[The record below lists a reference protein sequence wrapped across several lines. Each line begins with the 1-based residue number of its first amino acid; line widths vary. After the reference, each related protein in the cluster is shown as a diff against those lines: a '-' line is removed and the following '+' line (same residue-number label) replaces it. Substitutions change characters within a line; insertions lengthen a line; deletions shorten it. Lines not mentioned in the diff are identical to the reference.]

1 MACYHSPVLLRTF
14 VLVVVAA
21 AAAAGSAAAGTGEQQ
36 VSTNWAG
43 YAAVARDGGTL
54 TFANVTGS
62 WTVPK
67 VKCVSSRTD
76 AVAFW
81 VGLGG
86 YSGTTNALEQLGTA
100 AECNGVS
107 LKPRYYAWWEIVPA
121 ASIRLS
127 FRVSPGDRITA
138 AVAVEGQKVILSMRN
153 RTHGT
158 RFSKVQVLSQALD
171 ATSAEWIAEAPER
184 CNGPAACT
192 AVPLTKFAG
201 VTFTDIA
208 ATGNEHPGTL
218 SDATWT
224 ATPIELIADDP
235 HGSVLDTADPLG
247 PGVGAVPGPLSADGR
262 SFAVNWQQG
271 LQPPG

>member
-1 MACYHSPVLLRTF
+1 VIFRVLALAA
-14 VLVVVAA
+14 VVAA
-21 AAAAGSAAAGTGEQQ
+21 VAAGTAAADTGEQQ
-36 VSTNWAG
+36 VSSNWAG
-43 YAAVARDGGTL
+43 YAAVAPDGSSL

-67 VKCVSSRTD
+67 VTCSSSRTD

-86 YSGTTNALEQLGTA
+86 YSGTSNALEQLGTA
-100 AECNGVS
+100 AECNGHS
-107 LKPRYYAWWEIVPA
+107 LKPAYYAWWEIVPA

-127 FRVSPGDRITA
+127 FRVSPGDQITA

-153 RTHGT
+153 RAHGT
-158 RFSKVQVLSQALD
+158 RFSKVETLSQELD

-184 CNGPAACT
+184 CSNAADCT
-192 AVPLTKFAG
+192 AIPLTRFGG

-218 SDATWT
+218 ADTTWT
-224 ATPIELIADDP
+224 ATPIELIADADS
-235 HGSVLDTADPLG
+235 GSLFAAGDPLG
-247 PGVGAVPGPLSADGR
+247 PGVGAVPGPISADGR
-262 SFAVNWQQG
+262 SFAVSWQRG

>member
-1 MACYHSPVLLRTF
+1 VLLRVF
-14 VLVVVAA
+14 ALAAVAA
-21 AAAAGSAAAGTGEQQ
+21 AVAAGTAAADTGEQQ
-36 VSTNWAG
+36 VSSNWAG
-43 YAAVARDGGTL
+43 YAAIAPAGGAL

-67 VKCVSSRTD
+67 VKCSSSRTD

-86 YSGTTNALEQLGTA
+86 YSGMSNALEQLGTA
-100 AECNGVS
+100 AECSGDS
-107 LKPRYYAWWEIVPA
+107 LKPTYYAWWEVVPA
-121 ASIRLS
+121 PSIRVS
-127 FRVSPGDRITA
+127 FKVNPGDRITA
-138 AVAVEGQKVILSMRN
+138 AVAVDGQKVILSMRN

-158 RFSKVQVLSQALD
+158 RFSKVETLSQELD

-184 CNGPAACT
+184 CSSSLDCSAI
-192 AVPLTKFAG
+192 PLTRFGG

-208 ATGNEHPGTL
+208 ATGNQHPGTL

-224 ATPIELIADDP
+224 ATPIELIADDN
-235 HGSVLDTADPLG
+235 GSLLSGGDPLG
-247 PGVGAVPGPLSADGR
+247 PGVGAVPGPISADGR
-262 SFAVNWQQG
+262 SFVVSWQHG

>member
-1 MACYHSPVLLRTF
+1 MILRVLALAAVTAAI
-14 VLVVVAA
+14 VA
-21 AAAAGSAAAGTGEQQ
+21 GTAAAGTGQQQ
-36 VSTNWAG
+36 VSSNWAG
-43 YAAVARDGGTL
+43 YAAIAPEGSSL
-54 TFANVTGS
+54 AFANVTGS

-67 VKCVSSRTD
+67 ATCSSSRTD

-86 YSGTTNALEQLGTA
+86 YSGSSTALEQLGTA
-100 AECNGVS
+100 AECNGLS
-107 LKPRYYAWWEIVPA
+107 LKPTYYAWWEIVPA

-127 FRVSPGDRITA
+127 FKVSPGDRITA
-138 AVAVEGQKVILSMRN
+138 AVAVDGPKVILSMRN

-158 RFSKVQVLSQALD
+158 RFSKVQTLTQELD

-184 CNGPAACT
+184 CSSPVACT
-192 AVPLTKFAG
+192 AVPLTRFGG

-208 ATGNEHPGTL
+208 ATGNAHPGTL
-218 SDATWT
+218 SDPTWT
-224 ATPIELIADDP
+224 ATPIELIADDDN
-235 HGSVLDTADPLG
+235 GSLFDVGDPLG

-262 SFAVNWQQG
+262 SFAVSWQRG

>member
-1 MACYHSPVLLRTF
+1 MLALAA
-14 VLVVVAA
+14 VAA
-21 AAAAGSAAAGTGEQQ
+21 VLAAGTAAADTGEQQ
-36 VSTNWAG
+36 VSSNWAG
-43 YAAVARDGGTL
+43 YAAIAPAGGSL

-67 VKCVSSRTD
+67 VKCLSSRTD

-86 YSGTTNALEQLGTA
+86 YSGTTDALEQLGTA
-100 AECNGVS
+100 AECNGLS
-107 LKPRYYAWWEIVPA
+107 PRPTYYAWWEIVPA

-127 FRVSPGDRITA
+127 FKVSPGDRITG
-138 AVAVEGQKVILSMRN
+138 AVAVEGQKVVLSMRN

-158 RFSKVQVLSQALD
+158 RFSKVQVLSQDLD

-184 CNGPAACT
+184 CSSPVACT
-192 AVPLTKFAG
+192 AVPLTKFSG

-218 SDATWT
+218 SDTSWT
-224 ATPIELIADDP
+224 ATPIELISGADN
-235 HGSVLDTADPLG
+235 GSVFDTGDPLG
-247 PGVGAVPGPLSADGR
+247 PGVGAVPGPISSDGR
-262 SFAVNWQQG
+262 SFAVSWQRG

>member
-1 MACYHSPVLLRTF
+1 MIVRAPVLA
-14 VLVVVAA
+14 VVVAA
-21 AAAAGSAAAGTGEQQ
+21 IAAGPATADTGGQQ

-43 YAAVARDGGTL
+43 YAAVAPGGGAL
-54 TFANVTGS
+54 RFANVTGS

-67 VKCVSSRTD
+67 VKCISSRTD

-100 AECNGVS
+100 AECNGLS
-107 LKPRYYAWWEIVPA
+107 LKPTYYAWWEIVPA

-127 FRVSPGDRITA
+127 FKVSPGDRITA

-158 RFSKVQVLSQALD
+158 RFSKVQVLSRELD

-184 CNGPAACT
+184 CTGPSCT
-192 AVPLTKFAG
+192 AVPLTNFSG

-218 SDATWT
+218 SDSTWT
-224 ATPIELIADDP
+224 ATPIELIADDG
-235 HGSVLDTADPLG
+235 HDSVSDTADPLG
-247 PGVGAVPGPLSADGR
+247 PGVGAVPGPISTDGR
-262 SFAVNWQQG
+262 SFAVSWRHG
-271 LQPPG
+271 LQTPG